1 MLFRLGLLVVRFRWL
16 VVVLWAVVLVLALL
30 FAPRA
35 SSVLKG
41 GFGDADVESRRGLEI
56 MTDRLGLPEASL
68 NVVFS
73 SPTLEATDPAFVEE
87 MQRVLRPLEALPEV
101 PRVITHY
108 GSGNPALISRDGQAA
123 MALVFLDVGIDE
135 AIHRYKEFRAR
146 ISSDSLDIQVT
157 GGVPIFSDLNDAST
171 RDLRRAEIIVFP
183 LVLIALVVVFGS
195 VVAAGL
201 PLAMGGLA
209 VAVTLALIYGVAQ
222 LIDVSIFVLNITT
235 LLGVG
240 IAIDYSL
247 LVVSRFREE
256 LLSRPRDEAVAVTVA
271 TAGRTL
277 FFSGLTSATGFSGLF
292 LFEYMMLRSLGVGG
306 ILVVL
311 LSMALSLTLLPAL
324 LAILGHRV
332 NALAVLPARP
342 DRAGV
347 WGRVAR
353 GVMRHPVLVS
363 APIVVGL
370 LVLGLPFLDV
380 KLGAPWASILP
391 QESEA
396 RRGWDSLS
404 ERFGPGAASPI
415 LAVVTAPVPIGQ
427 APDLVG
433 RLYDYARVLQDDPRV
448 ERVESI
454 VTVRPEITKAQYQ
467 RIYAEPALVPFP
479 PTGDILPR
487 LAYGDTT
494 VLRIFEAQAPLS
506 DTSKELVRHIRATAP
521 GDGVEV
527 YVTGATA
534 DIMDAVDVMY
544 RDFPQGHRLHPGDH
558 VPGPPLALPLP
569 CPPAEGGAVERLERL
584 RQLRRPGIRLP
595 AGPLP
600 GSPGVHRPGG
610 HRGHCSHPHVLSP
623 LRHQHGL
630 RDLPVEPD
638 QGVLRGDGRH
648 RRQRRHGLG
657 ADGARHHQLIP
668 HTGDGAGRHRHGGR
682 RAGQG
687 PGRRHGRRNLPG
699 RDPRARAAGPGADA
713 GARQVELVALYACS
727 PGSQGPK

>member
-16 VVVLWAVVLVLALL
+16 VVVLWAVVLALALL

-183 LVLIALVVVFGS
+183 LVLVALVVVFGS

-277 FFSGLTSATGFSGLF
+277 FFSGLTSAAGFSGLF

-433 RLYDYARVLQDDPRV
+433 RLYDYTRVLQDDPRV

-544 RDFPQGHRLHPGDH
+544 RDFPKVIAYILATTFLALLWLFRSLVLPLKAVLLNGLSVFASYGALVFVFQQGHFQGLLGFTAQGVTEVTVPILMFCLLFGISMDYEIFLLSRIREFYAETGDTAAS
-558 VPGPPLALPLP
+558 VVMG
-569 CPPAEGGAVERLERL
+569 LERTGRVITSSSL
-584 RQLRRPGIRLP
+584 IL
-595 AGPLP
+595 
-600 GSPGVHRPGG
+600 VM
-610 HRGHCSHPHVLSP
+610 VLAAIAT
-623 LRHQHGL
+623 G
-630 RDLPVEPD
+630 DV
-638 QGVLRGDGRH
+638 VLVK
-648 RRQRRHGLG
+648 GLG
-657 ADGARHHQLIP
+657 VGMAVAIFLDATLVRVLLVPALMQALGRWNWWPSNPVSRESGA
-668 HTGDGAGRHRHGGR
+668 T
-682 RAGQG
+682 
-687 PGRRHGRRNLPG
+687 
-699 RDPRARAAGPGADA
+699 
-713 GARQVELVALYACS
+713 
-727 PGSQGPK
+727 

>member
-16 VVVLWAVVLVLALL
+16 VVVLWAVVLALALL

-41 GFGDADVESRRGLEI
+41 GFGDADVESRRGLEL
-56 MTDRLGLPEASL
+56 MTDRLGVPEASL
-68 NVVFS
+68 TVLFS
-73 SPTLEATDPAFVEE
+73 SPTLEAADPAFVEE

-108 GSGNPALISRDGQAA
+108 GSGNPALVSRDGHAA
-123 MALVFLDVGIDE
+123 MALVLLDVSIDE
-135 AIHRYKEFRAR
+135 AIDRYKEFRAR
-146 ISSDSLDIQVT
+146 ISSDRLDIQVT
-157 GGVPIFSDLNDAST
+157 GGVAIFSDLNDAST

-222 LIDVSIFVLNITT
+222 LTDMSIFVLNITT

-277 FFSGLTSATGFSGLF
+277 FFSGVTSAAGFSGLF

-347 WGRVAR
+347 WGSVAR
-353 GVMRHPVLVS
+353 GVMRHPMLVS

-427 APDLVG
+427 SPDLVG

-479 PTGDILPR
+479 PMGDILPR

-534 DIMDAVDVMY
+534 DIMDAVAVLY
-544 RDFPQGHRLHPGDH
+544 RDFPKVIAYILATTFLALLWLFRSLVLSLKAVLLNGLSVFASYGALVFVFQQGHFQGLLGFTAQGVTEVTVPILMFCLLFGISMDYEIFLLSRIREFYAETGDTAAS
-558 VPGPPLALPLP
+558 VVMG
-569 CPPAEGGAVERLERL
+569 LERTGRVITSSSL
-584 RQLRRPGIRLP
+584 IL
-595 AGPLP
+595 
-600 GSPGVHRPGG
+600 VV
-610 HRGHCSHPHVLSP
+610 VL
-623 LRHQHGL
+623 
-630 RDLPVEPD
+630 
-638 QGVLRGDGRH
+638 
-648 RRQRRHGLG
+648 
-657 ADGARHHQLIP
+657 AAIA
-668 HTGDGAGRHRHGGR
+668 TGDVVLVKALGVGMAVAIFLDATLVRVLLVPALMQMLGRWNWWPSMPAPRESGA
-682 RAGQG
+682 
-687 PGRRHGRRNLPG
+687 
-699 RDPRARAAGPGADA
+699 
-713 GARQVELVALYACS
+713 
-727 PGSQGPK
+727 K

>member
-1 MLFRLGLLVVRFRWL
+1 MLFRLGVLVVRFRWL
-16 VVVLWAVVLVLALL
+16 VVALWAVVLVLALL

-35 SSVLKG
+35 SSALKG

-146 ISSDSLDIQVT
+146 ISSDRLDIQVT

-222 LIDVSIFVLNITT
+222 LTDVSIFVLNITT

-277 FFSGLTSATGFSGLF
+277 FFSGLTSAAGFSGLF

-391 QESEA
+391 RESEA

-415 LAVVTAPVPIGQ
+415 VAVVTAPVPIGQ
-427 APDLVG
+427 APELVG

-479 PTGDILPR
+479 LTGDILPR

-506 DTSKELVRHIRATAP
+506 DTSKELVRDIRATAP
-521 GDGVEV
+521 GDDVEV

-544 RDFPQGHRLHPGDH
+544 RDFPKVIAYILATTFLALLWLFRSLVLPLKAVLLNGLSVFASYGALVFVFQQGHFQGLLGFTAQGVTEVTVPILMFCLLFGISMDYEIFLLSRIREFYAETGDTAAS
-558 VPGPPLALPLP
+558 VVMG
-569 CPPAEGGAVERLERL
+569 LERTGRVITSSSL
-584 RQLRRPGIRLP
+584 IL
-595 AGPLP
+595 
-600 GSPGVHRPGG
+600 VM
-610 HRGHCSHPHVLSP
+610 VLAAIAT
-623 LRHQHGL
+623 G
-630 RDLPVEPD
+630 DV
-638 QGVLRGDGRH
+638 VLVK
-648 RRQRRHGLG
+648 GLG
-657 ADGARHHQLIP
+657 VGMAVAIFLDATLVRVLLVPALMQALGRWNWWPSTPAPRESGA
-668 HTGDGAGRHRHGGR
+668 A
-682 RAGQG
+682 
-687 PGRRHGRRNLPG
+687 
-699 RDPRARAAGPGADA
+699 
-713 GARQVELVALYACS
+713 
-727 PGSQGPK
+727 